1 MNATLDLSALD
12 LSAISA
18 SDVTN
23 IATILMCVAV
33 LVQSVR
39 MMRSLKAMRESALA
53 EAAQALDRATAAANH
68 VLGELKRTLKEDSR
82 ATADALR
89 EGAALREELIVMVGI
104 ANSVA
109 ERLVEV
115 NGTASAT
122 IASATALTTAGA
134 APEAEE
140 AATPAPEQADEDILE
155 LDDPEPDQR
164 PFSLKMAVKPFPSMP
179 RTAGTTESPVA
190 PRASRQAPTPAP
202 APALAPAPAAA
213 DAGAD
218 DRTVALTSIMD
229 FFR

>member
-1 MNATLDLSALD
+1 MMPPID

-23 IATILMCVAV
+23 IATILLCLAV

-39 MMRSLKAMRESALA
+39 MMRSLKAMRESTLA

-82 ATADALR
+82 ATAEVLR

-109 ERLVEV
+109 ERLVDA

-122 IASATALTTAGA
+122 VA
-134 APEAEE
+134 AQ
-140 AATPAPEQADEDILE
+140 APPPPPSPDDEDDILE
-155 LDDPEPDQR
+155 LGDPEPDNR
-164 PFSLKMAVKPFPSMP
+164 NE
-179 RTAGTTESPVA
+179 T
-190 PRASRQAPTPAP
+190 
-202 APALAPAPAAA
+202 
-213 DAGAD
+213 
-218 DRTVALTSIMD
+218 RTVNLASIMD

>member
-1 MNATLDLSALD
+1 MTMFDPSA
-12 LSAISA
+12 LSAIAA

-23 IATILMCVAV
+23 IVMILMCIAV

-68 VLGELKRTLKEDSR
+68 VLGELKRTLKEDSL
-82 ATADALR
+82 ATAEALR

-109 ERLVEV
+109 ERLVDA
-115 NGTASAT
+115 NGQASAT
-122 IASATALTTAGA
+122 IAA
-134 APEAEE
+134 AP
-140 AATPAPEQADEDILE
+140 PA
-155 LDDPEPDQR
+155 
-164 PFSLKMAVKPFPSMP
+164 
-179 RTAGTTESPVA
+179 
-190 PRASRQAPTPAP
+190 
-202 APALAPAPAAA
+202 APAAA
-213 DAGAD
+213 VPPQDPAEGPAFEDEGEAEIDLADPGSAELIDDRRD

>member
-1 MNATLDLSALD
+1 MTSFDPSSLA
-12 LSAISA
+12 AISA

-23 IATILMCVAV
+23 MVTILMCIAV

-53 EAAQALDRATAAANH
+53 EAAEALDRATAAANH

-82 ATADALR
+82 ATAEALR

-109 ERLVEV
+109 ERLVDA
-115 NGTASAT
+115 NGQASAT
-122 IASATALTTAGA
+122 IA
-134 APEAEE
+134 
-140 AATPAPEQADEDILE
+140 AATPPAAPSTSVPPEQPAETDIFRDDDEAEIDLADLESAELIED
-155 LDDPEPDQR
+155 R
-164 PFSLKMAVKPFPSMP
+164 K
-179 RTAGTTESPVA
+179 
-190 PRASRQAPTPAP
+190 
-202 APALAPAPAAA
+202 
-213 DAGAD
+213 D